1 MADTQPLDVRAAIR
15 ARRSISK
22 FMPEPV
28 PPEALTRLLAAGIW
42 APNHHLTEPWRFIIL
57 GPQTRHSLAG
67 RYAEL
72 RMEKAPPDATERR
85 ARIRE
90 ESERKFLAI
99 PTIVA
104 VAALQ
109 EGDERRRREDYAAV
123 CCAIQNV
130 QLAAWAEGV
139 GVKWSTGPIIRD
151 PLAYTLLD
159 VDSARLELIAL
170 LYMGYPA
177 EIPTRER
184 KRPLDEVIRT
194 TP

>member
-1 MADTQPLDVRAAIR
+1 MDVIAAIR
-15 ARRSISK
+15 TRRSISQ
-22 FMPEPV
+22 FMPDPV
-28 PPEALTRLLAAGIW
+28 PPETLTRLLAAGIW

-57 GPQTRHSLAG
+57 GPRTRGGLAG
-67 RYAEL
+67 RFAEL
-72 RMEKAPPDATERR
+72 RMDKAPPEATERR

-90 ESERKFLAI
+90 DSERKFLAI

-109 EGDERRRREDYAAV
+109 EGDEQRRREDYAAV
-123 CCAIQNV
+123 CYAIQNV

-151 PLAYTLLD
+151 PLAYQLLD
-159 VDSARLELIAL
+159 VDPARYELIAL

-177 EIPTRER
+177 DIPVRER

>member
-1 MADTQPLDVRAAIR
+1 MNVNEAIR
-15 ARRSISK
+15 SRRSIAK
-22 FMPEPV
+22 FLDKPV
-28 PPEALTRLLAAGIW
+28 PPAALERILTAGIW

-57 GPQTRHSLAG
+57 GPRTRRGLAG

-72 RMEKAPPDATERR
+72 RMEKAPPEATERR

-90 ESERKFLAI
+90 ESERKFMAI
-99 PTIVA
+99 PTMVA
-104 VAALQ
+104 VATLQ
-109 EGDERRRREDYAAV
+109 EGDDQRRREDYAAV

-151 PLAYTLLD
+151 PLAYDLLD
-159 VDSARLELIAL
+159 VAPIRYEIVAL

-177 EIPTRER
+177 EIPVRER
-184 KRPLDEVIRT
+184 KRPLDDVIRT

>member
-1 MADTQPLDVRAAIR
+1 MDVREAIR
-15 ARRSISK
+15 ARRSIVK
-22 FMPEPV
+22 FTAEPV
-28 PPEALTRLLAAGIW
+28 PPEALRRLLAAGIW
-42 APNHHLTEPWRFIIL
+42 APNHHLTEPWRFVII
-57 GPQTRHSLAG
+57 GPETRRRLAG

-72 RMEKAPPDATERR
+72 RMDKAPPDAAARR

-90 ESERKFLAI
+90 ESERKFMAI

-104 VAALQ
+104 VAAQQ
-109 EGDERRRREDYAAV
+109 EGDEQRRREDYAAV

-139 GVKWSTGPIIRD
+139 GVKWSTGPIIHD
-151 PLAYTLLD
+151 PLAYELLG
-159 VDSARLELIAL
+159 VDPAGYELIAL
-170 LYMGYPA
+170 LYMGYPV

-184 KRPLDEVIRT
+184 KRPLEDVIRT

>member
-1 MADTQPLDVRAAIR
+1 MDVLTAIR
-15 ARRSISK
+15 TRRSISK
-22 FMPEPV
+22 FSSEPI

-57 GPQTRHSLAG
+57 GPATRLGLAG

-72 RMEKAPPDATERR
+72 RMEKAPPEATERR

-90 ESERKFLAI
+90 ESERKFLTI

-104 VAALQ
+104 VAAQQ
-109 EGDERRRREDYAAV
+109 EGDEQRRREDYAAV

-139 GVKWSTGPIIRD
+139 GVKWSTGSIIRD
-151 PLAYTLLD
+151 PLAYELLAID
-159 VDSARLELIAL
+159 PAGYELIAL

-184 KRPLDEVIRT
+184 KRPLDEVIRL